1 MRRMSDCEQLLS
13 GYRDNIA
20 EIERLESELKRWR
33 SRAELVGVNIER
45 VGGKSGKRERP
56 EDVLVDLQDLLLSAL
71 VAAAATRKQIASVF
85 GSVTDDRLKL
95 LLQYRYVDCMT
106 WEQVADKLNLD
117 YRWTLRL
124 HQRALDAI
132 QAA

>member
-1 MRRMSDCEQLLS
+1 MRIMSDGVQLLS
-13 GYRDNIA
+13 SYRDNIA
-20 EIERLESELKRWR
+20 EIERLEGELKRWR
-33 SRAELVGVNIER
+33 SLAELAGVNIER

-71 VAAAATRKQIASVF
+71 VAAATTRKRIASVF

-95 LLQYRYVDCMT
+95 LLQYRYIDCLT
-106 WEQVADKLNLD
+106 WEQVADKLNID

-132 QAA
+132 EAA

>member
-20 EIERLESELKRWR
+20 EIERLECELKRWR

>member
-1 MRRMSDCEQLLS
+1 MRRMSESEQLLS

-20 EIERLESELKRWR
+20 EIKQLENELERWR
-33 SRAELVGVNIER
+33 SRAELVGVNINR
-45 VGGKSGKRERP
+45 IGGKGGKRERP
-56 EDVLVDLQDLLLSAL
+56 EDVLVELQDILLSAL
-71 VAAAATRKQIASVF
+71 VAAATTRRQIAAVF
-85 GSVTDDRLKL
+85 NSVTDDRLKL
-95 LLQYRYVDCMT
+95 LLHYRYIDGLT

-132 QAA
+132 EAA